1 MFVSAP
7 VLRRGDAMVQGS
19 IVDNIDD
26 DDSTS
31 IVDNILVLPYLLSLV
46 ATGGP
51 LIDALVARWS

>member
-1 MFVSAP
+1 
-7 VLRRGDAMVQGS
+7 MVQGS